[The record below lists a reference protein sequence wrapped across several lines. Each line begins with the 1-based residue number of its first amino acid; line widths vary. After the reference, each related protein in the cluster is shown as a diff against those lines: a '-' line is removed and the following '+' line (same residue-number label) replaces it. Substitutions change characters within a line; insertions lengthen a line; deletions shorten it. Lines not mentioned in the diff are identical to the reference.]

1 MKKYKVLKRILLG
14 FMDPQD
20 QYEAFFLPSHVSHLE
35 TENSTIYVITTSG
48 NRLESIT
55 TTNIIGKKDMIGFWF
70 PPCGGA
76 INRMDKSCILLLFY
90 NNIL

>member
-55 TTNIIGKKDMIGFWF
+55 TANIIEYWLKDGTIEEFDEGQ
-70 PPCGGA
+70 
-76 INRMDKSCILLLFY
+76 I
-90 NNIL
+90 